1 MEDEI
6 NTAWK
11 IFLLLALNNRVLM
24 TEPATPLRCTV
35 HTTAR
40 AGFAAYTQKIQMA
53 SILPLKEAVTM
64 WLWQQFPA
72 RIVQFCP
79 EAKVSTHVKQTI
91 CKREII
97 FCPAYGIT
105 GKVSFM
111 CEQEVALQ
119 LMTRATL
126 ARW

>member
-1 MEDEI
+1 
-6 NTAWK
+6 
-11 IFLLLALNNRVLM
+11 
-24 TEPATPLRCTV
+24 
-35 HTTAR
+35 
-40 AGFAAYTQKIQMA
+40 MA

-111 CEQEVALQ
+111 CEQEVALR
-119 LMTRATL
+119 LMTRATF
-126 ARW
+126 ARWQCQTNNSHANNWKELSRGINIKRNYNAYVKHYCLFIEKLQTTEYN